1 MSNFIYVWEV
11 TEVSAQGAREFKAF
25 SPYSARGFET
35 PLPKIYSRWKFE
47 TVASLEAHEIWRFLK
62 LKPDVLETISQSF

>member
-25 SPYSARGFET
+25 SPSSARGFEA
-35 PLPKIYSRWKFE
+35 PLPKIYSRWK
-47 TVASLEAHEIWRFLK
+47 FLK